1 MGWMLVPEIVPWL
14 VEVPAVTE
22 YMPVSSPPETLPV
35 RARVE
40 GEGELAASEKLPDS
54 STVPVRL
61 PPRNISG
68 NPQGTPAMQ
77 NAGTAAGM
85 MARPE
90 TAPLVVVK
98 TTPTGRPPTTSCQ
111 LPLRP
116 PGVWIVVVVEFGNV
130 QPATL
135 SAAARMAK
143 ALSFMRRPSSEQNL
157 SSTK

>member
-22 YMPVSSPPETLPV
+22 YVPVSWLPEDWPV
-35 RARVE
+35 RVRVE
-40 GEGELAASEKLPDS
+40 GYGEVAVSEKLPDS

-61 PPRNISG
+61 PPRNTSG
-68 NPQGTPAMQ
+68 NPQGTPATQ
-77 NAGTAAGM
+77 YCGTAACM

-98 TTPTGRPPTTSCQ
+98 TTPTGKPPTTSCQ

-116 PGVWIVVVVEFGNV
+116 PGVWVPVVVELGSV
-130 QPATL
+130 QPARP

-143 ALSFMRRPSSEQNL
+143 ALSFMRRPSSELQ
-157 SSTK
+157 